1 MARIDEHDEELVR
14 HHFKIDSHENKKKGI
29 KLRLSNGQKTILLI
43 SLLVVLVVGAVGVI
57 TYIYKK
63 PEITTEGESNDTLF
77 PGDIRSKKISTSN
90 KNLKQGIESFERGYY
105 TDAITEFNE
114 VVESDADDKDKSTA
128 LLYLGIIYENRG
140 EEERA
145 IEFYERAGKYS
156 SLGNQVPLHMASA
169 HRKKGDYKQAEEFA
183 RKAIEKSDK
192 DPEAYILLGN
202 IYYDLG
208 RFEKA
213 IEVYRRALD
222 IEPDNAPLLFNLASA
237 LLKQGDEFAA
247 IENLKKAA
255 AKDRAGE
262 VSFRS
267 WSRLGALFI
276 ERRNYDEAVQWL
288 EKALRLRPEDA
299 RNRYN
304 LGIAYLHLGKDEKAR
319 EQFIRAEERGRND
332 VAMLEKL
339 GEAYTRMKDYER
351 SKEIYEEILKKNR
364 RNVRVLARLGEIHYE
379 KGEYDRA
386 LEFFRRITDIEP
398 ATENARVAWLNIG
411 NILDDMQ
418 RYNEAIEAYN
428 RALTISP
435 KDHMAHYNLG
445 IAYEHAGKPEK
456 AVQAWQEAS
465 RLSKDDPSPRLAI
478 ADLYYQKGYYDE
490 AEKAYRDITRDWPRL
505 QEPHFRLASIYYKRD
520 RLDFALKAFERTV
533 ELDNNTSMAR
543 RALINIG
550 TILASRAGTED
561 EFEKAHNSIQKALL
575 LQPGDPEALFALGQV
590 HAKSG
595 MQEKAVD
602 TYYQALQG
610 ARASELVAD
619 IYNGIGKSYYTLGL
633 YRKALQA
640 FTRGLEESPS
650 REDIRMNRK
659 SAMNAY
665 ENQLEEQ
672 R

>member
-14 HHFKIDSHENKKKGI
+14 HHFEIDSEEKKKKG
-29 KLRLSNGQKTILLI
+29 LRFSLGTRQKSILLI
-43 SLLVVLVVGAVGVI
+43 SLVVVLVVGAIGII
-57 TYIYKK
+57 TYIYKE
-63 PEITTEGESNDTLF
+63 PEITTGSKKGDTLF
-77 PGDIRSKKISTSN
+77 PGDIRSREVTTTN
-90 KNLKQGIESFERGYY
+90 ENLKQGIASYDRGYY
-105 TDAITEFNE
+105 TDAITEFTE
-114 VVESDADDKDKSTA
+114 VVESDADDRDKSTA
-128 LLYLGIIYENRG
+128 LLYLGMIHENRG
-140 EEERA
+140 EEDRA
-145 IEFYERAGKYS
+145 IEYYKRAGKYS

-169 HRKKGDYKQAEEFA
+169 YRKKGDYKQAEEFA
-183 RKAIEKSDK
+183 RKALDKEQK
-192 DPEAYILLGN
+192 DPEAHILLGN

-208 RFEKA
+208 RFKEA
-213 IEVYRRALD
+213 IEVYRQALE

-237 LLKQGDEFAA
+237 QLKEGDEFAA

-255 AKDRAGE
+255 GKDRAGE
-262 VSFRS
+262 VAFRS

-276 ERRNYDEAVQWL
+276 ERRNYEQAVQWL
-288 EKALRLRPEDA
+288 EEALRLRPDDA

-304 LGIAYLHLGKDEKAR
+304 LGVAYLHLGKDEKAR
-319 EQFIRAEERGRND
+319 EQFIRAEEQGRSD

-351 SKEIYEEILKKNR
+351 SEQIYEEILRKNR

-398 ATENARVAWLNIG
+398 ATENARVAWINIG

-428 RALTISP
+428 KALAISP

-456 AVQAWQEAS
+456 AVQSWQEAS
-465 RLSKDDPSPRLAI
+465 RLSKDDPNPRLAI

-490 AEKAYRDITRDWPRL
+490 AEKAYRNITKDWPRL

-520 RLDFALKAFERTV
+520 RFDFALKAFQRTV
-533 ELDNNTSMAR
+533 ELDNNTSLAR

-550 TILASRAGTED
+550 TILASRANTED
-561 EFEKAHNSIQKALL
+561 EFEEARNSIQKALL
-575 LQPGDPEALFALGQV
+575 IQPGDPEALFALGEV
-590 HAKSG
+590 RARSG
-595 MQEKAVD
+595 MHEKAVD

-610 ARASELVAD
+610 ARESELVAD
-619 IYNGIGKSYYTLGL
+619 IYNGIGKSYYMLGR

-665 ENQLEEQ
+665 EKQLEEQ